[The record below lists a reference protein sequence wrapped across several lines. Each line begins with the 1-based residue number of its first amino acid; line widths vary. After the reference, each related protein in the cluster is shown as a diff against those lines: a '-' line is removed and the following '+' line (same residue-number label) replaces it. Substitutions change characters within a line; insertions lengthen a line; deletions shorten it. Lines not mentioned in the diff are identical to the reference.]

1 MTSLS
6 ASLFNTGSTQY
17 LEAATVCSGAECG
30 QTSTERSHFGFIYSH
45 PATHDLLTQSP
56 TRPIP
61 ILLRAELPDAAITAS
76 DARAKLTQRLANFLS
91 GANLAQFTQPYR
103 QR

>member
-30 QTSTERSHFGFIYSH
+30 QTSTEQSHFGLIYSR

-61 ILLRAELPDAAITAS
+61 ILLRAELPDATITA
-76 DARAKLTQRLANFLS
+76 ANTRTELTQRLATFLS
-91 GANLAQFTQPYR
+91 GARLAQFTQPYR